1 MSNVVLQIENLSK
14 IYRLGEVG
22 SGTLSHD
29 INRWWALLNGK
40 EDPLSRIGQINDR
53 TKVSDSNYVF
63 ALKEINLEIDKGEIL
78 GIIGNN
84 GAGKSTL
91 LKIISRI
98 TAPSTGGINAKGRI
112 SSLLEVGT
120 GMHPEMTAREN
131 IYLNGAIL
139 GMRKHEI
146 NHKFDDIIDFAGCKM
161 YVDTPV
167 KRFSSGMRVR
177 LGFSV
182 AAFLEP
188 DILIVDEVLAVGDA
202 EFQKKAVGKIQDISN
217 KKGRTILFVSH
228 NMHSVQN
235 LCSKVCILDKGK
247 ITFTGSVSEGIIKYV
262 TGISSDI
269 DNDLSKRTDRKGSGR
284 LIFTRW
290 ELFSEKKNVSICL
303 SGSQLKIKFLILSSS
318 NFKNI
323 SFSVGFF
330 NSSDGFLSACRSD
343 AIQKV
348 FDIDKGENIIE
359 FSFTKL
365 PLSSGKYLFNLAAYN
380 GSEILD
386 WIKGAGE
393 LNVESGDFYGSGIL
407 PSIGKQGVYLN
418 FDWSKD

>member
-1 MSNVVLQIENLSK
+1 MSDKVLKVDGLSK
-14 IYRLGEVG
+14 IYRLGEIG
-22 SGTLSHD
+22 TGTLSHD
-29 INRWWALLNGK
+29 LNRWWASVRGK
-40 EDPLSRIGQINDR
+40 DDPYSYVGQINDR
-53 TKVSDSNYVF
+53 SKKSKSDYVY
-63 ALKEINLEIDKGEIL
+63 ALKNVSFELNKGEVF
-78 GIIGNN
+78 GVIGKN

-98 TAPSTGGINAKGRI
+98 TAPSAGGINAKGRI

-146 NHKFDDIIDFAGCKM
+146 NDKFDDIIDFAGCKM

-188 DILIVDEVLAVGDA
+188 DILVVDEVLAVGDS
-202 EFQKKAVGKIQDISN
+202 EFQKKAIGKIQDISN
-217 KKGRTILFVSH
+217 EKGRTILFVSH

-235 LCSKVCILDKGK
+235 LCTSVCILDKGML
-247 ITFTGSVSEGIIKYV
+247 TYNGSVNQGIEKY
-262 TGISSDI
+262 IADSSLNMK
-269 DNDLSKRTDRKGSGR
+269 NDLTERTDRKGSGR
-284 LIFTRW
+284 LLFDNW
-290 ELFSEKKNVSICL
+290 ELIQEDNKVNLGITGSPL
-303 SGSQLKIKFLILSSS
+303 SFRFKISSHS
-318 NFKNI
+318 KISGI
-323 SFSVGFF
+323 SFSIGFF
-330 NSSDGFLSACRSD
+330 NASEGFLSACKSD

-348 FDIDKGENIIE
+348 FNIEKGDNIVE
-359 FSFTKL
+359 FSFAKL
-365 PLSSGKYLFNLAAYN
+365 PLSSGRYIFNLAAYN

-386 WIKGAGE
+386 WIKGAGSFD
-393 LNVESGDFYGSGIL
+393 VENGDFYGSGIL
-407 PSIGKQGVYLN
+407 PAIGKQGVFVD
-418 FDWSKD
+418 FDWVKP